1 MTIEREELEA
11 IFQQLEA
18 RVRAGQEEAVR
29 KAVETFQV
37 QVQAQPVHVEN
48 HAHVRRRK
56 RMATVVVVI
65 VVMVAFDHVVEIAA
79 VMKGTELFIAAFFS
93 WLFDESRV
101 GGIALPSVPL
111 HKLKVRRVRGSPQE
125 QQEETVLEE

>member
-37 QVQAQPVHVEN
+37 QVQPVHVEN
-48 HAHVRRRK
+48 HQHVRRRK

-101 GGIALPSVPL
+101 GGIALPAVPL
-111 HKLKVRRVRGSPQE
+111 HKLKVRRSRASPQE